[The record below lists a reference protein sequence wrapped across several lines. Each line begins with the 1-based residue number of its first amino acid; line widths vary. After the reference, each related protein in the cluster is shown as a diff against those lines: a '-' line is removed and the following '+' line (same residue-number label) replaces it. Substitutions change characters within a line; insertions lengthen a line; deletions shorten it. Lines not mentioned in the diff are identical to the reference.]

1 MAGKGIR
8 YTAQVKNAAQA
19 KAVAKA
25 IARHAAR
32 SGQKVVRASAVKK
45 GK

>member
-1 MAGKGIR
+1 MGKGIR

-25 IARHAAR
+25 IARHAAS
-32 SGQKVVRASAVKK
+32 SGQRVVKATVAVPKK
-45 GK
+45 K